1 MGTVNTRHPNNHHN
15 TMDSLA
21 GATLIKAD
29 GTTAAAEAVLGD
41 KEIIL
46 FYFSAHW
53 CPPCRQFTPMLK
65 DFFEELPDTA
75 GVQIVFV
82 SSDRSEADM
91 LSYMKDSHGEWFA
104 TQHNSSVANGIK
116 SKFGISGIPTLVV
129 VKKDGT
135 LITKDGR
142 SYVTSLGPE
151 KALKEWR
158 K

>member
-1 MGTVNTRHPNNHHN
+1 MGPQLSLVTRLHNNHN
-15 TMDSLA
+15 SMDSLA
-21 GATLIKAD
+21 GATLVKAD
-29 GTTAAAEAVLGD
+29 GTTVAADAVLGD
-41 KEIIL
+41 KEIVL

-65 DFFEELPDTA
+65 EFFEELPDTA
-75 GVQIVFV
+75 GVQVVFV
-82 SSDRSEADM
+82 SSDRSEADG
-91 LSYMKDSHGEWFA
+91 L
-104 TQHNSSVANGIK
+104 K

-142 SYVTSLGPE
+142 SHVTSLGPD

>member
-1 MGTVNTRHPNNHHN
+1 
-15 TMDSLA
+15 
-21 GATLIKAD
+21 
-29 GTTAAAEAVLGD
+29 
-41 KEIIL
+41 
-46 FYFSAHW
+46 
-53 CPPCRQFTPMLK
+53 
-65 DFFEELPDTA
+65 
-75 GVQIVFV
+75 
-82 SSDRSEADM
+82 M

-104 TQHNSSVANGIK
+104 TQHNSSVANGLK

-142 SYVTSLGPE
+142 SYVTSLGPD

>member
-1 MGTVNTRHPNNHHN
+1 
-15 TMDSLA
+15 MDSLA
-21 GATLIKAD
+21 GATLVMAD
-29 GTTAAAEAVLGD
+29 GTTAVADSVLAD
-41 KEIIL
+41 KELIL
-46 FYFSAHW
+46 FYFSAQW
-53 CPPCRQFTPMLK
+53 CPPCRHFTPMLK
-65 DFFEELPDTA
+65 EFFEKLPDTA

-82 SSDRSEADM
+82 SADPSSAHM
-91 LSYMKDSHGEWFA
+91 LSFMKESHGEWFA
-104 TQHNSSVANGIK
+104 TQHNSSVANGLK

-142 SYVTSLGPE
+142 SHVTSLGPD